1 MLNCIEKLY
10 FFFWKINLKAI
21 LKKKIYTDFKLTWRK
36 LATNSTHRQANNL
49 QIKHTKSVFHNTY
62 TWKYRLYILSIFI
75 HLLCSTITYPAV
87 PRIVFFT
94 LQYLP
99 CPPPLPQRSWNLFR
113 PAVLTLPPRSWSL
126 SCSAVCTWSD
136 WQLPPGSS
144 ETPPTH
150 CVPCRRSLSGHRKY
164 NIGQQVKIIHGYQ
177 LLWQRQSKNDDRVS
191 NACVGN

>member
-75 HLLCSTITYPAV
+75 HLLCSRITYPAV

-99 CPPPLPQRSWNLFR
+99 CPPGAEVFLALQCVHGQTDSYHQGHQERLQHT
-113 PAVLTLPPRSWSL
+113 VYL
-126 SCSAVCTWSD
+126 VE
-136 WQLPPGSS
+136 G
-144 ETPPTH
+144 H
-150 CVPCRRSLSGHRKY
+150 CQDTE
-164 NIGQQVKIIHGYQ
+164 NTI
-177 LLWQRQSKNDDRVS
+177 
-191 NACVGN
+191 